1 MARILLKIVVQV
13 TDPFPS
19 LGSRIRHLRSSQ
31 GISTRQLAEKA
42 RCSRTCLWKIENN
55 LVCPT
60 FAILQRI
67 GRVLGLPVS
76 DIIRLDP
83 VIPQPRLIDPDT
95 TDAPLAMLWHGARL
109 THVLPDYQAH
119 GITGLL
125 LSLEVGAST
134 PPRRARR
141 PINKLCVV
149 LRGTVRFSTR
159 DSSLDLKTSQILYY
173 TMNVFHEWINIGDE
187 PVQLLMVHPHT
198 FRLFEQEEE
207 DLAWE
212 RRTRYLRNK
221 KSTVHEN

>member
-1 MARILLKIVVQV
+1 V
-13 TDPFPS
+13 TQFSS
-19 LGSRIRHLRSSQ
+19 LGSRIRYLRSSN

-42 RCSRTCLWKIENN
+42 GCSRTCLWKIEKDQ
-55 LVCPT
+55 VCPS

-76 DIIRLDP
+76 DIVRLDP
-83 VIPQPRLIDPDT
+83 VLPQPQFIDLDA
-95 TDAPLAMLWHGARL
+95 TDRPLAMLWHGARL
-109 THVLPDYQAH
+109 THILPDYQTH

-149 LRGTVRFSTR
+149 LRGKVRFSTK
-159 DSSLDLKTSQILYY
+159 DTSIDLKTSQVLYY
-173 TMNVFHEWINIGDE
+173 TMNVFHEWTNIGDE
-187 PVQLLMVHPHT
+187 PVQVLMVHPYT

-212 RRTRYLRNK
+212 RRTRVPRK
-221 KSTVHEN
+221 KKGDPRDN